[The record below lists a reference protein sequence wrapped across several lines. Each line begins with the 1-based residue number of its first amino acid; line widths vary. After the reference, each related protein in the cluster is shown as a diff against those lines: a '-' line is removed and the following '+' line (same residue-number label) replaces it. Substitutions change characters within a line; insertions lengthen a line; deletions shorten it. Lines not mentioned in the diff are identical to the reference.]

1 MASQNL
7 YKLGDTKK
15 QAMTKVMVFGTFDF
29 VHPGHINF
37 FQQARQHGDKLV
49 VVIARDSTAEKIKGK
64 KPTFSEQDRLQ
75 MVQALRI
82 VDKAVM
88 GYPGDVY
95 RIVREENPEV
105 ICLGYDQKTFADK
118 LPDKLK
124 ELGMKARIFRL
135 EPYMPEQYKSTIIR
149 KAIAREPSQ

>member
-1 MASQNL
+1 
-7 YKLGDTKK
+7 
-15 QAMTKVMVFGTFDF
+15 MTKVMVFGTFDF

-37 FQQARQHGDKLV
+37 FQQAKKHGDELV

-64 KPTFSEQDRLQ
+64 KPHFSEQDRLQ
-75 MVQALRI
+75 MVQALRV

-95 RIVREENPEV
+95 RIVREENPDV

-124 ELGMKARIFRL
+124 EFGLKAEIVRL
-135 EPYMPEQYKSTIIR
+135 EPHMPDKYKSSLIR
-149 KAIAREPSQ
+149 KALAKAPVQ